1 MDKQIEESSRN
12 FVVSHQIL
20 SIVKID
26 FQKKAIYVSLDLKNS
41 FSGLEVFDALFF
53 SSHSCGFVW

>member
-1 MDKQIEESSRN
+1 MDKQTEESSRN

-26 FQKKAIYVSLDLKNS
+26 FLKKAIYVSLIQIFLIDK
-41 FSGLEVFDALFF
+41 F
-53 SSHSCGFVW
+53 